1 MKKNFLAVLF
11 ITVFGLVAFPAWSN
25 NPDLAPDKLVEKTV
39 HEVIDVIQKDDDLKN
54 GNKEKLLNLI
64 ETKIL
69 PHFNFNRMTQLAM
82 GQHWSTTTPDQQNRL
97 VDEFRTLLVRTYYN
111 ALNTYYNETIIVN
124 PLPALGDKGDAV
136 VRSVVI
142 QGNGKQPVPIDY
154 SMEKKTNGWK
164 VYDVTVAGVS
174 LVTNYRGS
182 FNSQVRK
189 NGIDGLIKT
198 LSDKNKSL
206 EGK

>member
-1 MKKNFLAVLF
+1 MKKNFLVVLF
-11 ITVFGLVAFPAWSN
+11 IAVAGLVALPVWSN
-25 NPDLAPDKLVEKTV
+25 NPVLAPDKLVENTV
-39 HEVIDVIQKDDDLKN
+39 REVITIIQKDEDLKN

-64 ETKIL
+64 ETKVL

-82 GQHWSTTTPDQQNRL
+82 GQHWSTATAEQQKKL

-111 ALNTYYNETIIVN
+111 ALNTYYNETIKVN
-124 PLPALGDKGDAV
+124 PLPALGDKSEAV
-136 VRSVVI
+136 VRSAVI
-142 QGNGKQPVPIDY
+142 QGKGKQPVPIDY
-154 SMEKKTNGWK
+154 SMEKKPNGWK

-189 NGIDGLIKT
+189 NGVDGLIKT